1 MTTLTITLDD
11 SPEAQLIIQLLRQ
24 ASVVTSVREDSSAE
38 AADSLPPIRRGN
50 KAEDPTALFGIWK
63 DRPRTLEEIRRRN
76 WDGRNQKEWVT
87 LRASPGWSDAD
98 SNTPESI

>member
-38 AADSLPPIRRGN
+38 AAESLPPIRCGKQSR
-50 KAEDPTALFGIWK
+50 
-63 DRPRTLEEIRRRN
+63 RPHRAIRHLEGPAADI
-76 WDGRNQKEWVT
+76 GRNSAAQ
-87 LRASPGWSDAD
+87 LGWAQSKRMG
-98 SNTPESI
+98 SIAG

>member
-38 AADSLPPIRRGN
+38 TTVTTPAFPVSWPGNPELQVRPTESVWDGEPP
-50 KAEDPTALFGIWK
+50 
-63 DRPRTLEEIRRRN
+63 TLEQIRQRDWNNRIAA
-76 WDGRNQKEWVT
+76 V
-87 LRASPGWSDAD
+87 SHD
-98 SNTPESI
+98 SV